1 MNKNF
6 IKSIIRV
13 FALCACFGSMSA
25 AGQSLDIAQQ
35 PLFLTNNVA
44 PNILLAVDDS
54 GSMDFEMLYTTNGGT
69 LWWSNNAKSFN
80 NAGKLYSPTQSEES
94 NYANYVYLF
103 PNGFDNNQ
111 KDDRNYAGYTVNCN
125 RSGCFSAYN
134 GSSEQGYHALPPTPE
149 DAFARSSDYNRSY
162 FNPFVEYTPWP
173 ERSNVN
179 PSAAPFDPESGS
191 DKLDLTRTVKRSGY
205 QDRFLLADG
214 MTLPAGT
221 KYIVDSSNNWQTLG
235 SDTTVNTYY
244 QIAIQYFPATFYLK
258 QDQSTDLGYTAT
270 PLIGQAPDGS
280 RLYGYEIDSDN
291 FASTA
296 QYNSVIQNFAN
307 WFTYYRKRQLA
318 TRGGIAS
325 AFKKAGNLRV
335 GSCTINGRKTLKM
348 LNLDKSRSEFYQSIY
363 DIDFSKA
370 VGTPNR
376 RAFDFLGDQLANNNT
391 IIQQPCQQNFA
402 VLFTDGYTG
411 DREYDAGVGNADG
424 DDGKPYADNKPGNNR
439 EPSTLADIA
448 RYYYKD
454 LDTLGRVANF
464 DKGKVPAQ
472 EGCDADNPKP
482 NLDCNKN
489 LHMVSFGVTLGQ
501 QGTIFGVDQQATKD
515 PYANPP
521 NWNNLTLG
529 TYGADQVDDLWHAT
543 INSHGSLLNA
553 NTPQEV
559 ADAFA
564 SALQDIASRAGSAS
578 SLSIN
583 TGTIASDSRLFQ
595 ASFKSGDW
603 AGELVS
609 RPISSG
615 SGNSTCTALDGK
627 GNGDDVGSICD
638 SEWSAAKQ
646 LDTQN
651 WNSGREIITRIDNN
665 AVSFRNKNI
674 PKSMKNAI
682 PSALLQFLRGNRSL
696 EQSKAGDD
704 ATVTFRDRKTVLGDI
719 VNSSPVFVGA
729 PDRVRY
735 PVTWTD
741 ALNGG
746 ENGQEATA
754 GAYRNPTAGSDF
766 VRANSGRTPMVYV
779 GANDGMLHAFDSATG
794 KERLAYIPEAVIGKL
809 GKLGDLNYNHEFYV
823 DGNPIVGDA
832 VINSGGSPKWR
843 SVLVSGLRAGGRS
856 VFALDVTNPANFR
869 EANAA
874 DIELW
879 EFTDSDLGL
888 TYSEPSIVRLH
899 NGKWAAIF
907 GNGYNSKN
915 QSAVFYVVDLST
927 GTLLAKLDTKATPGN
942 GNPSTAN
949 GLASVFPVDLDGD
962 FITDYVYAGDLYGN
976 LWKFDLT
983 SADPSKWKI
992 GFGTKSVPEPLF
1004 TACEANPCTAKNR
1017 QPITT
1022 KPQVGAHSYGLD
1034 YGVMVYFGTGKY
1046 LEKGDSAPDTD
1057 TQHSFY
1063 GIWDGNVFT
1072 AIDSPPFATSVTHGF
1087 TRSRLTSQSIVSS
1100 VDKNAQTFRVLSN
1113 NLVQYQQADD
1123 NDSATTDG
1131 ANKRGWM
1138 LDLPSGSGEMVVTD
1152 ATLRGKIVAFST
1164 LIPSETPCEVGG
1176 SGFFMVVDAAT
1187 GGRTD
1192 FSALDV
1198 NGDRMFNS
1206 ADKVSVN
1213 DKNVTTSGVKIDG
1226 GAPGRAGFAIAR
1238 KLGLDIAIIPV
1249 SNASISAIDVNV
1261 GLLPQGRRTWQE
1273 LRR

>member
-1 MNKNF
+1 MHKYNK
-6 IKSIIRV
+6 SSLIRLLAGMLGV
-13 FALCACFGSMSA
+13 LLPLVGFA
-25 AGQSLDIAQQ
+25 Q
-35 PLFLTNNVA
+35 PLNITQTPLLSSTNVKPNLLFL
-44 PNILLAVDDS
+44 IDDS
-54 GSMDFEMLYTTNGGT
+54 GSMDWEVATQDAANDGRFTNTQPNGKDATGAGSVKQRDANDNGTADCGFGSGSFYGYMYIVEFASNTYTDNGNDCNTADDEAWRIRNHNFNSLYYNPATTYTPWAGVDANGNAFIDIDPT
-69 LWWSNNAKSFN
+69 NAPNDPFNPTEHIDLTRNN
-80 NAGKLYSPTQSEES
+80 S
-94 NYANYVYLF
+94 NYAGNDKRATSDRDGDGKPDGFRYYTWEDKD
-103 PNGFDNNQ
+103 NDGNFDNGEETEVQIKNLPL
-111 KDDRNYAGYTVNCN
+111 KGTV
-125 RSGCFSAYN
+125 
-134 GSSEQGYHALPPTPE
+134 SSPN
-149 DAFARSSDYNRSY
+149 S
-162 FNPFVEYTPWP
+162 
-173 ERSNVN
+173 
-179 PSAAPFDPESGS
+179 
-191 DKLDLTRTVKRSGY
+191 
-205 QDRFLLADG
+205 
-214 MTLPAGT
+214 
-221 KYIVDSSNNWQTLG
+221 QT
-235 SDTTVNTYY
+235 
-244 QIAIQYFPATFYLK
+244 
-258 QDQSTDLGYTAT
+258 
-270 PLIGQAPDGS
+270 
-280 RLYGYEIDSDN
+280 
-291 FASTA
+291 
-296 QYNSVIQNFAN
+296 NFAN
-307 WFTYYRKRQLA
+307 WFAYYRSRDLLAKNAYGKVIAGSDDTRMGMVTLHNNNVVNTPIQDMNANPVTGDKRQL
-318 TRGGIAS
+318 
-325 AFKKAGNLRV
+325 
-335 GSCTINGRKTLKM
+335 
-348 LNLDKSRSEFYQSIY
+348 LDALYRFGP
-363 DIDFSKA
+363 DG
-370 VGTPNR
+370 GTPLRKAMFQCGQYLSCADNPFNFGEPCP
-376 RAFDFLGDQLANNNT
+376 ALSANKGGS
-391 IIQQPCQQNFA
+391 CQQNF
-402 VLFTDGYTG
+402 LITMTDGFYNGSYSGTG
-411 DREYDAGVGNADG
+411 NTDQDG
-424 DDGKPYADNKPGNNR
+424 SGKFDGGAYADSYSN
-439 EPSTLADIA
+439 TLADIA
-448 RYYYKD
+448 MRYYEDDIHPD
-454 LDTLGRVANF
+454 LDDDLRTSDADPAPHQHIVAYTVAFGVNGTLDASPT
-464 DKGKVPAQ
+464 DPKVPFAWP
-472 EGCDADNPKP
+472 DPTK
-482 NLDCNKN
+482 
-489 LHMVSFGVTLGQ
+489 S
-501 QGTIFGVDQQATKD
+501 ATAKI
-515 PYANPP
+515 
-521 NWNNLTLG
+521 
-529 TYGADQVDDLWHAT
+529 DDLRHAAYNGRGLFLDASDPT
-543 INSHGSLLNA
+543 KLENSLKTAIS
-553 NTPQEV
+553 
-559 ADAFA
+559 
-564 SALQDIASRAGSAS
+564 DIETRQGSAS
-578 SLSIN
+578 ALSIN
-583 TGTIASDSRLFQ
+583 TGTISTNSRLYQ
-595 ASFKSGDW
+595 ASFVGNDW
-603 AGELVS
+603 TGELVS
-609 RPISSG
+609 RQISDG
-615 SGNSTCTALDGK
+615 SNNGNCTAS
-627 GNGDDVGSICD
+627 NDVGAICAP
-638 SEWSAAKQ
+638 EWSAAKQ

-651 WNSGREIITRIDNN
+651 WNSGREIITRINDQ

-674 PKSMKNAI
+674 PKSLKQEI
-682 PSALLQFLRGNRSL
+682 PSALLQFLRGRRNL
-696 EQSKAGDD
+696 EQSKAGDN
-704 ATVTFRDRKTVLGDI
+704 ATITFRDRKTVLGDI

-856 VFALDVTNPANFR
+856 VFALDVTNPANFD

-907 GNGYNSKN
+907 GNGYNSAS

-927 GTLLAKLDTKATPGN
+927 GALLAKLDTGATPGN
-942 GNPSTAN
+942 GNPAFAN

-992 GFGTKSVPEPLF
+992 GFGTKSAPESLF
-1004 TACEANPCTAKNR
+1004 TACEANPCTATNR
-1017 QPITT
+1017 QPITA
-1022 KPQVGAHSYGLD
+1022 KPQVGAHPYGLD

-1063 GIWDGNVFT
+1063 GIWDGDVFSAT
-1072 AIDSPPFATSVTHGF
+1072 DSPPFATSVTHGF
-1087 TRSRLTSQSIVSS
+1087 TRSRLTSQSILTS
-1100 VDKNAQTFRVLSN
+1100 VDKNGQTFRVLSN

-1131 ANKRGWM
+1131 ANKRGWV
-1138 LDLPSGSGEMVVTD
+1138 LNLPSGSGEMVVTD

-1206 ADKVSVN
+1206 DDKVSVN